1 MFRQGRLM
9 VKLSTIINIH
19 LLIQQ
24 FGGVKYMS
32 GSAAPTVS
40 ESDSPPES
48 LMAASIPHTLGL
60 ALRGF

>member
-1 MFRQGRLM
+1 M